1 MSRKDKLAA
10 ALLAIFLG
18 GLGIHKFYLGMK
30 WWGLFYLLFCWTG
43 IPAIVGFIEGIIY
56 LFQSEEVQPEIQSWP
71 DLIFIAALPAKGS
84 AAFHS
89 ATVFIIILPR
99 ISLLIILFEL
109 EIMQLYCLPWLMIIK
124 VLTGFLKS
132 LSMVK

>member
-43 IPAIVGFIEGIIY
+43 IPAVVGFIEGIIY
-56 LFQSEEVQPEIQSWP
+56 LFQSEEKFNQKYNPG
-71 DLIFIAALPAKGS
+71 LI
-84 AAFHS
+84 
-89 ATVFIIILPR
+89 
-99 ISLLIILFEL
+99 
-109 EIMQLYCLPWLMIIK
+109 
-124 VLTGFLKS
+124 
-132 LSMVK
+132 

>member
-1 MSRKDKLAA
+1 MFFSSSIAMRRSAERHPFSGHAGGSVRSKEKCTMSRKDKLAA

-56 LFQSEEVQPEIQSWP
+56 LFQSEEKFNQKYNPG
-71 DLIFIAALPAKGS
+71 LI
-84 AAFHS
+84 
-89 ATVFIIILPR
+89 
-99 ISLLIILFEL
+99 
-109 EIMQLYCLPWLMIIK
+109 
-124 VLTGFLKS
+124 
-132 LSMVK
+132 

>member
-56 LFQSEEVQPEIQSWP
+56 LFQSEEKFNQKYNP
-71 DLIFIAALPAKGS
+71 DLIFIAALPAKG
-84 AAFHS
+84 APLFIPLLF
-89 ATVFIIILPR
+89 FIIILPR

-109 EIMQLYCLPWLMIIK
+109 EITQLYCLPWLMIIK
-124 VLTGFLKS
+124 VLTGF
-132 LSMVK
+132 

>member
-43 IPAIVGFIEGIIY
+43 ILRLSALSKALFIC
-56 LFQSEEVQPEIQSWP
+56 SNRKRS
-71 DLIFIAALPAKGS
+71 S
-84 AAFHS
+84 
-89 ATVFIIILPR
+89 TRNTILA
-99 ISLLIILFEL
+99 
-109 EIMQLYCLPWLMIIK
+109 
-124 VLTGFLKS
+124 
-132 LSMVK
+132 